1 MRLSVALCTY
11 NGSRFLEKQLNSFLN
26 QTIAVDEI
34 IICDDNS
41 SDETIKIINIY
52 QDKNPGLIRLFQNKL
67 GLGTIKNFEKAIS
80 KTTGDLIF
88 LSDQDDI
95 WYPEKVEKSINFFKQ
110 NQKCVLLF
118 SDGDLIDNED
128 LKIAGSLW
136 TKWGFDDEKKSLWS
150 NNKLAFNSLVKG
162 DNKITGATVC
172 FKASLKNKIYPIALP
187 LDYWHDGWL
196 GTHAAAVEGLFFIN
210 EPLIKYR
217 VHDSQQVGIS
227 NQGLDA
233 ITLSANKD
241 FITKEDYF
249 SKLKKMYPKLKNHIP
264 YQQEKSLVEKIIIKV
279 KRIFTS

>member
-1 MRLSVALCTY
+1 M
-11 NGSRFLEKQLNSFLN
+11 
-26 QTIAVDEI
+26 
-34 IICDDNS
+34 
-41 SDETIKIINIY
+41 
-52 QDKNPGLIRLFQNKL
+52 
-67 GLGTIKNFEKAIS
+67 
-80 KTTGDLIF
+80 
-88 LSDQDDI
+88 
-95 WYPEKVEKSINFFKQ
+95 
-110 NQKCVLLF
+110 
-118 SDGDLIDNED
+118 
-128 LKIAGSLW
+128 
-136 TKWGFDDEKKSLWS
+136 
-150 NNKLAFNSLVKG
+150 AFNSLVKG

-249 SKLKKMYPKLKNHIP
+249 SKLRKMYPKLKNHIP

>member
-11 NGSRFLEKQLNSFLN
+11 NGSRFLEKQLNSVLN

-52 QDKNPGLIRLFQNKL
+52 QDKNPGLIRVFQNKP

-233 ITLSANKD
+233 ITLNANKD

-249 SKLKKMYPKLKNHIP
+249 SKLRKMYPKLKNHIP

>member
-11 NGSRFLEKQLNSFLN
+11 NGSRFLEKQLNSVLN

-52 QDKNPGLIRLFQNKL
+52 QDKNPGLIHLFQNKP
-67 GLGTIKNFEKAIS
+67 GLGTIKNFEKAIY

-95 WYPEKVEKSINFFKQ
+95 WYPEKVEKSINFFKK

-118 SDGDLIDNED
+118 SDGDLIDHED

-249 SKLKKMYPKLKNHIP
+249 SKLRKMYPKLKNHIP